1 MNITIFDPRSGK
13 INRVITAPFGVA
25 QDQVQE
31 GESWVG
37 GHSDDLIHYVDG
49 GLIVNRP
56 TMPGTLN
63 KPQIIVATAE
73 QLADGTADL
82 ATISNLP
89 DCIVTFKGQEYPVVD
104 GSFSFTTNIPG
115 IFTVEVEAFPY
126 LPATF
131 TVEAIE
137 NES

>member
-13 INRVITAPFGVA
+13 INRVIIAPFGVA

-63 KPQIIVATAE
+63 KSTI
-73 QLADGTADL
+73 TADSTDT
-82 ATISNLP
+82 AIISNLP
-89 DCIVTFKGQEYPVVD
+89 PCTVTFAGEAYEVTD
-104 GSFSFTTNIPG
+104 GSFELTVDTPG
-115 IFTVEVEAFPY
+115 TYEISVEAFPY

-131 TVEAIE
+131 TIEAV
-137 NES
+137 

>member
-13 INRVITAPFGVA
+13 IHRVIIAPFGVA

-56 TMPGTLN
+56 TMPCTID
-63 KPQIIVATAE
+63 KPQI
-73 QLADGTADL
+73 LADGNDL
-82 ATISNLP
+82 ATISGLP
-89 DCIVTFKGQEYPVVD
+89 EPCTVSFKGEEYEVTD
-104 GSFSFTTNIPG
+104 GSFSFTANIPG
-115 IFTVEVEAFPY
+115 IFTVEIEAFPY

-131 TVEAIE
+131 TVEAIDE
-137 NES
+137 D

>member
-13 INRVITAPFGVA
+13 INRVIIAPFGVA

-31 GESWVG
+31 GESWVD

-63 KPQIIVATAE
+63 KTTI
-73 QLADGTADL
+73 TADSTDT
-82 ATISNLP
+82 AIISNLP
-89 DCIVTFKGQEYPVVD
+89 QPCTVTFAGQTYLVED
-104 GSFSFTTNIPG
+104 GEFAFTADIPG
-115 IFTVEVEAFPY
+115 SYIVEVEAFPH

-137 NES
+137 HAN

>member
-13 INRVITAPFGVA
+13 INRVIIAPFGVA

-56 TMPGTLN
+56 TMPCTIN
-63 KPQIIVATAE
+63 KTTI
-73 QLADGTADL
+73 TADSTDT
-82 ATISNLP
+82 AIISNLP
-89 DCIVTFKGQEYPVVD
+89 EPCTVTFKGQEYEVTD
-104 GSFSFTTNIPG
+104 GTFGFTADLPG
-115 IFTVEVEAFPY
+115 TYAVKVEAWPH
-126 LPATF
+126 LDATF
-131 TVEAIE
+131 TVEAVE
-137 NES
+137 

>member
-13 INRVITAPFGVA
+13 INRVIIAPFGVA

-56 TMPGTLN
+56 TMPCTIN
-63 KPQIIVATAE
+63 KTTI
-73 QLADGTADL
+73 TADSTDT
-82 ATISNLP
+82 AIISNLP
-89 DCIVTFKGQEYPVVD
+89 EPCTVTFKEQEYEVTN
-104 GSFSFTTNIPG
+104 GTFGFTTDLPG
-115 IFTVEVEAFPY
+115 TYAVKVEAWPH
-126 LPATF
+126 LDATF
-131 TVEAIE
+131 TVEAVE
-137 NES
+137 

>member
-13 INRVITAPFGVA
+13 INRVIIAPVGVA

-31 GESWVG
+31 GESWVD
-37 GHSDDLIHYVDG
+37 GHSNDLIHYVDG

-56 TMPGTLN
+56 TMPGTLD
-63 KPQIIVATAE
+63 KPQI
-73 QLADGTADL
+73 LADGLDL

-89 DCIVTFKGQEYPVVD
+89 QPCTVTFSDQTYLVED
-104 GSFSFTTNIPG
+104 GEFAFTADIPG
-115 IFTVEVEAFPY
+115 SYTVEVEAFPH

-137 NES
+137 HES